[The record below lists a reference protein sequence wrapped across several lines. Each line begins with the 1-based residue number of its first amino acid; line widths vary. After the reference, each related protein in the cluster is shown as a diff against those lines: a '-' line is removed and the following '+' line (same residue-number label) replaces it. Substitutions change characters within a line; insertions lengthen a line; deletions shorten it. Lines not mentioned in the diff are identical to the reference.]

1 MSKSSK
7 ISFSVT
13 LAGECTINEKHCT
26 FYAIHRA
33 CTWFYCPKQHNDALN
48 VQKITNIRAKSQTY
62 GRSTGDFPKTTW
74 VHWISVKLSCSRMF
88 QITVQW
94 FKNLN
99 FVAVLSIFNFQPF
112 KVLWVDFV
120 ILQCC
125 LCLKSHSFDW
135 LQRWIFLLSWSL
147 ETPSDFFSSCR
158 NIQFRVFC
166 AEIFILWC
174 IVKKYWTGIVTC
186 YMKMRQINELHA
198 DLASSLFNCARKNA
212 FCGGSC

>member
-48 VQKITNIRAKSQTY
+48 VHKITNIRAKSQTY

-135 LQRWIFLLSWSL
+135 LMIIPAVRLTVRLTVRVDHPPSPPPYGNGVVIFW
-147 ETPSDFFSSCR
+147 FFQ
-158 NIQFRVFC
+158 N
-166 AEIFILWC
+166 
-174 IVKKYWTGIVTC
+174 
-186 YMKMRQINELHA
+186 M
-198 DLASSLFNCARKNA
+198 
-212 FCGGSC
+212 